1 MSRRGSGSSLNKHA
15 NILLTKHLVVASVV
29 AVVTAAATVATT
41 AVGVTMT
48 IIAMASRVTLP
59 QSSPL
64 IRQVHGFQLLQ
75 LLANGEEGDM
85 RLAGEVISQPS
96 TDEQREQQGLIDIE
110 DREHATTD
118 VADAR
123 LLRWR
128 GNHCTNQS
136 LPYTAQT

>member
-1 MSRRGSGSSLNKHA
+1 
-15 NILLTKHLVVASVV
+15 
-29 AVVTAAATVATT
+29 
-41 AVGVTMT
+41 
-48 IIAMASRVTLP
+48 
-59 QSSPL
+59 
-64 IRQVHGFQLLQ
+64 
-75 LLANGEEGDM
+75 M

-96 TDEQREQQGLIDIE
+96 TDEQREQQGLIDVE